1 MQQPSSARIRWRA
14 VGILVG
20 CAILAAW
27 LFTPLAQAAGDVA
40 MRFVLASGGGV
51 QGASVR
57 LHSVIGAT
65 LPGVATNGSVA
76 LSNGFL
82 LPPSQAPAAEITVRV
97 GDNFFEPALI
107 TVNVGDTVTWVR
119 ESGIHS
125 VTADDG
131 SFEQPLGGNW
141 STFSHTFTQ
150 AGTFRYYCE
159 AHGGPN
165 GVGMAGTVIVQGDE
179 PPPGP
184 DHVIYLPVVHR

>member
-51 QGASVR
+51 QGASLR
-57 LHSVIGAT
+57 LHSVIGPT

-82 LPPSQAPAAEITVRV
+82 LPPSPPPAAELTVRV
-97 GDNFFEPALI
+97 
-107 TVNVGDTVTWVR
+107 
-119 ESGIHS
+119 
-125 VTADDG
+125 AD
-131 SFEQPLGGNW
+131 
-141 STFSHTFTQ
+141 
-150 AGTFRYYCE
+150 
-159 AHGGPN
+159 
-165 GVGMAGTVIVQGDE
+165 
-179 PPPGP
+179 
-184 DHVIYLPVVHR
+184 